1 MVLFMKTF
9 RVLVSFVLLLSI
21 GIFLTPARAETTPTL
36 TKNGITLSFSKPVYE
51 ITSSTSVSLNY
62 TNNSGFELYALGYQ
76 VTDRFG
82 SVIVFN
88 SPEAYKVANGA
99 SGTIVRTW
107 YAYEFVKAVAPLTI
121 TMIAQYGYNSGK
133 SDELVSA
140 PFEFV
145 PRVAVLPTPAP
156 TVTVTAKPL
165 PAPTVT
171 VTAQPV
177 QAITDWA
184 QMETLKAELAIVK
197 NDLRAVNAKL
207 KKICAA
213 KPKPKGC

>member
-1 MVLFMKTF
+1 MKTF
-9 RVLVSFVLLLSI
+9 RVLVSFVLLLSF
-21 GIFLTPARAETTPTL
+21 GLFVSPATADTTPTL
-36 TKNGITLSFSKPVYE
+36 TKNGITLSFPKPVYE
-51 ITSSTSVSLNY
+51 IASSTSVSANF
-62 TNNSGFELYALGYQ
+62 TNNSGLELFALGYQ

-133 SDELVSA
+133 SDELVSV

-145 PRVAVLPTPAP
+145 PRVAVMPTPAP
-156 TVTVTAKPL
+156 TVTVTVT
-165 PAPTVT
+165 PAPK
-171 VTAQPV
+171 
-177 QAITDWA
+177 
-184 QMETLKAELAIVK
+184 EAELLVQISELKLRLERSEATVK
-197 NDLRAVNAKL
+197 SLQTVMGKATQKL
-207 KKICAA
+207 AKICSA

>member
-1 MVLFMKTF
+1 MKKLTGIMS
-9 RVLVSFVLLLSI
+9 VVVLLGL
-21 GIFLTPARAETTPTL
+21 GVLGAPANAETTPTL
-36 TKNGITLSFSKPVYE
+36 TKSGVTLTFPNPVY
-51 ITSSTSVSLNY
+51 TVTGATSVVANY
-62 TNNSGFELYALGYQ
+62 VNNSGFELGSLSFEL
-76 VTDRFG
+76 TDKF
-82 SVIVFN
+82 
-88 SPEAYKVANGA
+88 
-99 SGTIVRTW
+99 GTIVAGTTSSAYYVKNGTSGTLKDTW
-107 YAYEFVKAVAPLTI
+107 FSFEFDKASPPYKLTMKISYMFGSGKGDEFVSV
-121 TMIAQYGYNSGK
+121 
-133 SDELVSA
+133 

-145 PRVAVLPTPAP
+145 PRVAVLPTPVP
-156 TVTVTAKPL
+156 TVTITAKPL

>member
-1 MVLFMKTF
+1 
-9 RVLVSFVLLLSI
+9 
-21 GIFLTPARAETTPTL
+21 
-36 TKNGITLSFSKPVYE
+36 
-51 ITSSTSVSLNY
+51 
-62 TNNSGFELYALGYQ
+62 
-76 VTDRFG
+76 
-82 SVIVFN
+82 
-88 SPEAYKVANGA
+88 
-99 SGTIVRTW
+99 
-107 YAYEFVKAVAPLTI
+107 
-121 TMIAQYGYNSGK
+121 MIAKYSYLSGK

-145 PRVAVLPTPAP
+145 PRAAVLPTPAP
-156 TVTVTAKPL
+156 TVTVTANPL

-207 KKICAA
+207 KKICSA